1 MYQNCNCRT
10 NPNSHPQ
17 FFIRRSDIAFDPRVA
32 YVESVC
38 ASLAESRFGPG
49 RVLPVTV
56 NWSDRLENEPAVF
69 FDLLDD
75 GATVSYWDAQLCG
88 RCASPHVSKGET
100 HNVGRYALAH
110 ARAGAKFSGTQNTAG
125 GNGSVNERAVLRP
138 PLTPNQG
145 RGSP

>member
-1 MYQNCNCRT
+1 MYKYRINRQSPKIT
-10 NPNSHPQ
+10 PNSHPQ
-17 FFIRRSDIAFDPRVA
+17 FFIRRSEFAFDPRVA

-49 RVLPVTV
+49 CVLPVTV

-88 RCASPHVSKGET
+88 RCT
-100 HNVGRYALAH
+100 
-110 ARAGAKFSGTQNTAG
+110 KFPGTQNTAG
-125 GNGSVNERAVLRP
+125 SGFSTGRVLPGQKPSVNERAVLRP
-138 PLTPNQG
+138 PLSPNQG

>member
-1 MYQNCNCRT
+1 MYQNHIRRT
-10 NPNSHPQ
+10 TPKITPNSHPQ
-17 FFIRRSDIAFDPRVA
+17 FFIRRSEIAFDPRVA

-56 NWSDRLENEPAVF
+56 NWSDRLELEPTVF

-75 GATVSYWDAQLCG
+75 GGTVSYWDTQLCG
-88 RCASPHVSKGET
+88 RCT
-100 HNVGRYALAH
+100 
-110 ARAGAKFSGTQNTAG
+110 KFSGTQNTAG
-125 GNGSVNERAVLRP
+125 GNASVNERAVLRP